1 MFLFL
6 PNLVDIAAMSNAT
19 TIIVVTH
26 LYQVFPKNPTW
37 FSGKKRFAL
46 ISSVYMIH
54 YYYYKIKITCHEIVN
69 QYRKPIQLLVSIH
82 LTQYKPSAPA
92 WKQLTNT
99 RGQRIY
105 HP

>member
-54 YYYYKIKITCHEIVN
+54 YYKIKITCHEIV
-69 QYRKPIQLLVSIH
+69 LE
-82 LTQYKPSAPA
+82 
-92 WKQLTNT
+92 TNT
-99 RGQRIY
+99 TSSKHTP
-105 HP
+105 HPVQAKCTGLETTY